1 VCVCVWGDIANQ
13 ARLEY
18 GLQNSEIYDTNDK
31 YFQNLWRK
39 TEIKKKKKLYRFK
52 KCYEKLECNGLLET
66 IRWKVTKG
74 GEIIRKP
81 GLVFPNG
88 LHIEISEK

>member
-1 VCVCVWGDIANQ
+1 MCVYIYMCVCVCVDIANQ

-39 TEIKKKKKLYRFK
+39 TEIIKKKKIYIDLKML
-52 KCYEKLECNGLLET
+52 
-66 IRWKVTKG
+66 
-74 GEIIRKP
+74 
-81 GLVFPNG
+81 
-88 LHIEISEK
+88 

>member
-1 VCVCVWGDIANQ
+1 MVQGGYPFTNILIYIYVCGDIANQ

-52 KCYEKLECNGLLET
+52 NAMKSQNVMDFLKLL
-66 IRWKVTKG
+66 G
-74 GEIIRKP
+74 GR
-81 GLVFPNG
+81 
-88 LHIEISEK
+88 